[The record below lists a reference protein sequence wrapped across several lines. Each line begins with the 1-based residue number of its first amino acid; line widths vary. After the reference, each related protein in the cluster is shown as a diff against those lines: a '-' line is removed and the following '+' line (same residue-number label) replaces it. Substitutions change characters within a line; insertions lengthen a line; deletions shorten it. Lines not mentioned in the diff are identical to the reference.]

1 MEVVYVLCII
11 QRNIKFG
18 HAYTLVSKK
27 NIMENPRRGYANGV
41 LNTLNTIIYYILG

>member
-27 NIMENPRRGYANGV
+27 
-41 LNTLNTIIYYILG
+41 TLWKTPEGAMPMAF